1 MRIRPTIAAGIALA
15 AVIAANQ
22 PLVLALERT
31 PCQILQDQR
40 TAIAARAMAEEI
52 ALAMAYRER
61 ICPALNTASQAS
73 APIDYDALIH
83 CRQTAEQQL
92 EHDNRILYRNRLGF
106 SFYTARGA
114 EAARQ
119 ADRLS
124 GQMQELSC
132 RP

>member
-1 MRIRPTIAAGIALA
+1 
-15 AVIAANQ
+15 
-22 PLVLALERT
+22 LVLALERT

-40 TAIAARAMAEEI
+40 TAIAAMAMAEEI

-61 ICPALNTASQAS
+61 ICPALNQQAALANANSQPRSTGNPGSQAS

-106 SFYTARGA
+106 SFYTDRGA